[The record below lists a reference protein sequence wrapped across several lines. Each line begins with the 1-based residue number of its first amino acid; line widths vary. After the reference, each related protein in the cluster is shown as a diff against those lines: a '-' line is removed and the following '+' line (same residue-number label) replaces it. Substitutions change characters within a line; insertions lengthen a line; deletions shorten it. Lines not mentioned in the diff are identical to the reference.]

1 MRIGLIGMSGAGKT
15 SLALKLAA
23 AGFEHI
29 DCDRLIAARLSAAL
43 DRPLATVDDLGA
55 WLGFPYEAGFRDKEA
70 RYIDCE
76 IAVLGEIADRLA
88 HVNGHEQNLVV
99 DMGGSAIYIG
109 KTRFLKLR
117 RLMTVVY
124 LAVPRQA
131 HERMLQEYL
140 RRPRPIIWRGRFRP
154 MHGEAYAAA
163 LARCYPKLIAF
174 RERRYEAL
182 SDLRLESQLHQRSDL
197 EVEGVLRFVREATK
211 AFTENVKR
219 KTQ

>member
-29 DCDRLIAARLSAAL
+29 DCDRLIAAKLGAAL
-43 DRPLATVDDLGA
+43 ERPLATVDDLGA

-70 RYIDCE
+70 RYVACE
-76 IAVLGEIADRLA
+76 IAVLREIAEQLA
-88 HVNGHEQNLVV
+88 RTSAHGRNLVV

-109 KTRFLKLR
+109 KARFLKLR
-117 RLMTVVY
+117 RLITVVY
-124 LAVPRQA
+124 LAVPREA
-131 HERMLQEYL
+131 HAQMLQEYL

-154 MHGEAYAAA
+154 KRGESHAEA

-182 SDLRLESQLHQRSDL
+182 SDLRLNSQPRRRAGHEL
-197 EVEGVLRFVREATK
+197 ETFLRLVHEATK
-211 AFTENVKR
+211 VTENIKR
-219 KTQ
+219 KT

>member
-29 DCDRLIAARLSAAL
+29 DCDRLIAAKLGAAL

-55 WLGFPYEAGFRDKEA
+55 WLGFPYEAGFREREA
-70 RYIDCE
+70 RYMDCE
-76 IAVLGEIADRLA
+76 IAVLREIADRLGCT
-88 HVNGHEQNLVV
+88 NGHEQNLVV

-109 KTRFLKLR
+109 KARFLKLR

-131 HERMLQEYL
+131 HERMLGEYL

-154 MHGEAYAAA
+154 VRGEAHAVA

-182 SDLRLESQLHQRSDL
+182 SDLRLDSPRRRRSDL
-197 EVEGVLRFVREATK
+197 EVESFLRLVRRAS
-211 AFTENVKR
+211 ENEP
-219 KTQ
+219 KT

>member
-29 DCDRLIAARLSAAL
+29 DCDRLIAARLGAAL

-70 RYIDCE
+70 RYIGCE
-76 IAVLGEIADRLA
+76 IAVLREIADRLSRTSD
-88 HVNGHEQNLVV
+88 HEHSVVV

-109 KTRFLKLR
+109 KARFLKLR

-154 MHGEAYAAA
+154 MRDEAHAAA

-182 SDLRLESQLHQRSDL
+182 SDLRLDSQLHTRS
-197 EVEGVLRFVREATK
+197 EYGVEYVLRLVQEASRTI
-211 AFTENVKR
+211 T
-219 KTQ
+219 

>member
-29 DCDRLIAARLSAAL
+29 DCDRLIAARLSTTL
-43 DRPLATVDDLGA
+43 DRPLATLDELGA
-55 WLGFPYEAGFRDKEA
+55 WLGFPYEADFRVKEA

-76 IAVLGEIADRLA
+76 IAVLGEVAERLA
-88 HVNGHEQNLVV
+88 DVNGHKQNMVV

-109 KTRFLKLR
+109 KARFLKLR
-117 RLMTVVY
+117 RFMTVLY

-131 HERMLQEYL
+131 HQRMLQEYL

-154 MHGEAYAAA
+154 MRGEAHAAA

-182 SDLRLESQLHQRSDL
+182 SDLRLESRLHQRSGL
-197 EVEGVLRFVREATK
+197 EVESVLGLVRDANK
-211 AFTENVKR
+211 IN
-219 KTQ
+219 

>member
-29 DCDRLIAARLSAAL
+29 DCDRLIAAKLSTIL
-43 DRPLATVDDLGA
+43 GRPLATLDDLGA

-70 RYIDCE
+70 RYMECE
-76 IAVLGEIADRLA
+76 IAVLREIADRLA
-88 HVNGHEQNLVV
+88 RMSGHEQNLVV
-99 DMGGSAIYIG
+99 DMGGSAIYAG
-109 KTRFLKLR
+109 KARFLELR

-124 LAVPRQA
+124 LAVPREA
-131 HERMLQEYL
+131 HVQMLQEYL
-140 RRPRPIIWRGRFRP
+140 RRPRPIIWRGRFRST
-154 MHGEAYAAA
+154 HGETHAAA

-182 SDLRLESQLHQRSDL
+182 CDLRLDPQPHQRSEL
-197 EVEGVLRFVREATK
+197 GVESFLRLVREANKQLTK
-211 AFTENVKR
+211 T
-219 KTQ
+219 